1 MSLWDTISNSARS
14 LGDVAA
20 NEAKRAKGRAVR
32 MDEGWIEHIDP
43 LFFSF

>member
-32 MDEGWIEHIDP
+32 MDEG
-43 LFFSF
+43 